1 MPQCLLC
8 HNNMSTKVT
17 LPWILS
23 WQPVPLPVVCSVCWQ
38 QFVPIDRLTAC
49 PSCGRAQKQL
59 QRCLDCQRWPELA
72 SFHNEA
78 LFTYNDAM
86 HDYFKRYKFQGDYQ
100 LRRVFA
106 TVVQQAVAERDAD
119 ICLAIPVTPT
129 TMQTR
134 GFNQV
139 AGWLAAEP
147 APVITTRA
155 TAKSVPQSKKGRQAR
170 LQTPQPFSIVG
181 KTTLTN
187 QHILLVDD
195 IYTTGRTI
203 RHAAAL
209 LLENGAKGV
218 TGLTLAR

>member
-1 MPQCLLC
+1 
-8 HNNMSTKVT
+8 MSTKVT

-49 PSCGRAQKQL
+49 PSCGRAQKKL

-86 HDYFKRYKFQGDYQ
+86 HDYFQRYKFQGDYQ

-106 TVVQQAVAERDAD
+106 TVIQQAVAERDAD

-139 AGWLAAEP
+139 AGWLATEP
-147 APVITTRA
+147 DSVITTRA
-155 TAKSVPQSKKGRQAR
+155 TAKSVPQSKKGR
-170 LQTPQPFSIVG
+170 
-181 KTTLTN
+181 
-187 QHILLVDD
+187 
-195 IYTTGRTI
+195 
-203 RHAAAL
+203 
-209 LLENGAKGV
+209 
-218 TGLTLAR
+218 